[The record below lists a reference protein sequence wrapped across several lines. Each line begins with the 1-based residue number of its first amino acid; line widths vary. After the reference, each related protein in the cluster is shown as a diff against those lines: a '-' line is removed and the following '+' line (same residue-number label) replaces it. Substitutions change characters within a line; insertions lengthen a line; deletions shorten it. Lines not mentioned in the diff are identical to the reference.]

1 MLNCPQVGVAVM
13 FGFFFGFHARL
24 GRLHYFLSCIG
35 FGLVM
40 AAIIFAMVSF
50 AFRNAAADATSSANL
65 IILPVLCLVPFV
77 LWITISLQSMRI
89 RDIGWNPAYVV
100 PAWLMICAL
109 DAYVAA
115 EVPEWAIGKGHQTLV
130 GGMINFFLTLAL
142 MFWPSGS
149 YDDKTPTDDEPRRPR
164 TEPYSPPPAAPP
176 RPASPAIRRD
186 ATGRPRFGQRG
197 L

>member
-1 MLNCPQVGVAVM
+1 ML
-13 FGFFFGFHARL
+13 GFFFGFHARL

-35 FGLVM
+35 FGVAM
-40 AAIIFAMVSF
+40 TAIIFAMESF
-50 AFRNAAADATSSANL
+50 AFRNTAADATSSANL
-65 IILPVLCLVPFV
+65 IILPALCLVPFV

-100 PAWLMICAL
+100 PLWILFCVIDACVATQIPAWAVGR
-109 DAYVAA
+109 DHA
-115 EVPEWAIGKGHQTLV
+115 QTLV
-130 GGMINFFLTLAL
+130 GALVNSFFTLAL
-142 MFWPSGS
+142 MFWPSS
-149 YDDKTPTDDEPRRPR
+149 AYDDDTPTYEEPHRPR

-176 RPASPAIRRD
+176 RAAAPAIRRD